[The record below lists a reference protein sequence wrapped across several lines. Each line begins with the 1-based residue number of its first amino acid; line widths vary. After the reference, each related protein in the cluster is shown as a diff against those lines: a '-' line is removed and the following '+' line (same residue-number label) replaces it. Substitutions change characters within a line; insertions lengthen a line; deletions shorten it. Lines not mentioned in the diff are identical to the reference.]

1 MTLWRSLANR
11 PKHSPGCRRCGL
23 ELRFGFAGRSPV
35 DLKLSLRLPFLFML
49 AAAVG
54 ALAAVSGRAASS
66 FYEVE
71 VAVADQSPA
80 SRRAAARAGLEM
92 SLVRVTGLSA
102 LPSTPAVT
110 EALSQPD
117 QFYSRFLVVDDGRL
131 RFFFTPAAILN
142 LIDAAKLPIW
152 PANRPEAI
160 AWLVVEQDGAREI
173 VQDGHPLAA
182 ALVQR
187 ARQRGFVL
195 RMPLLDLQDRAQVQP
210 GAIWGGA
217 TLPLVA
223 ASRRYKADV
232 VLIGRLRQLPDASF
246 SGRLLAWLR
255 NAEFTA
261 DVSPLT
267 LSEAGAQ
274 AADFLADGLASR
286 YAIPW
291 RAHQQVSL
299 TVGGISSPLHYGA
312 LLRYLEG
319 LEFLARTQVAALHQ
333 EQLHLIVDT
342 RAEAAQLM
350 ELLQVDGRLARPAIG
365 GAPNQLI
372 WREI

>member
-1 MTLWRSLANR
+1 M
-11 PKHSPGCRRCGL
+11 G
-23 ELRFGFAGRSPV
+23 
-35 DLKLSLRLPFLFML
+35 LKLSLRLPFLL
-49 AAAVG
+49 V
-54 ALAAVSGRAASS
+54 LAAVAGSLAVAPGLAASS
-66 FYEVE
+66 LYEVE

-80 SRRAAARAGLEM
+80 ARRVAARAGLEM
-92 SLVRVTGLSA
+92 VLVRVTGLSV
-102 LPSTPAVT
+102 LPPTPRLA

-117 QFYSRFLVVDDGRL
+117 RFYSRFLVVDGEHL
-131 RFFFTPAAILN
+131 RFFFTPAAVLN

-160 AWLVVEQDGAREI
+160 AWLVVEQDGVREI
-173 VQDGHPLAA
+173 VQDGHPLAT
-182 ALVQR
+182 ALVQQ
-187 ARQRGFVL
+187 ARQRGFVVRL
-195 RMPLLDLQDRAQVQP
+195 PLLDLQDRAQVQP
-210 GAIWGGA
+210 AVIWGGA

-223 ASRRYKADV
+223 ASRRYGADV
-232 VLIGRLRQLPDASF
+232 VLIGRLRQLPNGSF

-255 NAEFTA
+255 SAEFTA
-261 DVSPLT
+261 GASPLT

-274 AADFLADGLASR
+274 AADFLGDGLASL

-291 RAHQQVSL
+291 RAHQQVPL
-299 TVGGISSPLHYGA
+299 TIGGISSPLHYGA

-319 LEFLARTQVAALHQ
+319 LEFLARAQVAALHQ
-333 EQLHLIVDT
+333 EQLRLVVDT

-372 WREI
+372 WREL